1 MNEIIK
7 INNKT
12 ITIINPHGYCAGV
25 SHALKVALS
34 TLDSTTKRPIYL
46 LGNLIHNKIVTK
58 SLEDKGIITID
69 VKGKSRL
76 ELLDYIES
84 GTVIFSAHGV
94 SDKVREKALNKGL
107 TIVDASCGKVLLI
120 HKRVKE
126 YLSKGYT
133 VFYIGK
139 KGHPEAESIL
149 EENSSIRLIE
159 KIEDIDTLVE
169 NNSIYVTNQT
179 TLSTVDT
186 IDIYN
191 KIKEIYPNAILDNN
205 ICNATTV
212 RQEALYNLKDNDLC
226 IVVGD
231 MLSSNSKSLVKI
243 AKTKSNI
250 DSILIESEN
259 DITKDLMDKYNNIAV
274 TSSASC
280 PEDVF
285 NKVIEKIKEYLAS

>member
-34 TLDSTTKRPIYL
+34 TIDSTTNGPIYL

-69 VKGKSRL
+69 IKGKSRL

-94 SDKVREKALNKGL
+94 SDKVREKTLNKGL

-126 YLSKGYT
+126 YLNKGYT

-149 EENSSIRLIE
+149 EENSSIKLIE
-159 KIEDIDTLVE
+159 TIDDINTLVNSE
-169 NNSIYVTNQT
+169 NIYVTNQT

-205 ICNATTV
+205 ICNATSV
-212 RQEALYNLKDNDLC
+212 RQEALYDLKDNDLC

-259 DITKDLMDKYNNIAV
+259 DITKDLIDEYNNIAV

-285 NKVIEKIKEYLAS
+285 NNVIEKIKEYLAS

>member
-25 SHALKVALS
+25 SHALKVALN
-34 TLDSTTKRPIYL
+34 TIDSTTNRPIYL

-126 YLSKGYT
+126 YLNKGYT

-149 EENSSIRLIE
+149 EENSSIKLIE
-159 KIEDIDTLVE
+159 TINDIDNQSNSE
-169 NNSIYVTNQT
+169 NIYVTNQT

-191 KIKEIYPNAILDNN
+191 KIKEIYPNAVLDNN
-205 ICNATTV
+205 ICNATSV

-259 DITKDLMDKYNNIAV
+259 DITKDLIDKYKNIAV